1 MKERNPEVLG
11 EFVPAGVAASEAPER
26 FESLDNLSV
35 PSSGEMLKDLS
46 VKAAPYIIAPLA
58 LTSIAANQMDSDTV
72 ENVKAITNAAQ
83 WVVGIGGFA
92 FGAGRHAK
100 WRSDNLP
107 EGSPVFSW
115 RCAVEGIEW
124 GLGPALLINVANNIN
139 ALENIPDGEWKI
151 LNTGKLGVGGLL
163 TALALSP
170 KL

>member
-1 MKERNPEVLG
+1 MKERNPEILG
-11 EFVPAGVAASEAPER
+11 EFMPAGVTASEAAER
-26 FESLDNLSV
+26 LESYDNLSV
-35 PSSGEMLKDLS
+35 PSSGEMLKELS
-46 VKAAPYIIAPLA
+46 IKAAPHVITTLA
-58 LTSIAANQMDSDTV
+58 LTSIAANQLESDTI

-83 WVVGIGGFA
+83 WVVGVGGFA

-139 ALENIPDGEWKI
+139 ALEQIPDGEWKI

-163 TALALSP
+163 TGLALSP